1 MAHIKS
7 VDDILRLDWVSTDE
21 LDLLPQ
27 KPGVYFVVSWG
38 VVIYVGKSQ
47 NIMRRWMSHHRLSQI
62 LEMGG
67 ADIHYI
73 VIEAEEAG
81 ALEVEMIQILSPEL
95 NKTKDVRNFPNT
107 SSFVPGT
114 LPMPMRVAS
123 TESLMIHL
131 SEIRGHLIS
140 QPTFYRWLSICGIEP
155 NGRSHKGYTEAD
167 IKLLEQLANHLRGG
181 YSYESFIE
189 FYVATLPEG

>member
-1 MAHIKS
+1 MTHIRS

-27 KPGVYFVVSWG
+27 KPGVYFVVVWG

-47 NIMRRWMSHHRLSQI
+47 NIMRRWMSHHRFDQI
-62 LEMGG
+62 IEMGG

-73 VIEAEEAG
+73 VTDARDAG
-81 ALEVEMIQILSPEL
+81 ALELEMIRLLSPEL
-95 NKTKDVRNFPNT
+95 NNTKAPSKFDDVSYIPA
-107 SSFVPGT
+107 P
-114 LPMPMRVAS
+114 PVAPQQVSS
-123 TESLMIHL
+123 TESLMLHL
-131 SEIRGHLIS
+131 SRLRGHLIS
-140 QPTFYRWLSICGIEP
+140 QPTFYRWLSICGVVA
-155 NGRSHKGYTEAD
+155 NGRSHKGYAKKD

-189 FYVATLPEG
+189 FYVTNPPES